1 MNTIRVLD
9 NDDNNTIRV
18 LDNNV
23 VSNQYP
29 YNIYNGYWL
38 YQSEIYR
45 NRNNHIDLK
54 YKKAKD
60 ENVNKICTI
69 CTENIILDQKIYIPK
84 KCCKSIF
91 HYNCIKEWTK
101 YKQTC
106 PICRKILDEG
116 QC

>member
-38 YQSEIYR
+38 HQSEIYR
-45 NRNNHIDLK
+45 NRNNHRNNHINLK
-54 YKKAKD
+54 YK
-60 ENVNKICTI
+60 V
-69 CTENIILDQKIYIPK
+69 
-84 KCCKSIF
+84 
-91 HYNCIKEWTK
+91 
-101 YKQTC
+101 
-106 PICRKILDEG
+106 
-116 QC
+116 